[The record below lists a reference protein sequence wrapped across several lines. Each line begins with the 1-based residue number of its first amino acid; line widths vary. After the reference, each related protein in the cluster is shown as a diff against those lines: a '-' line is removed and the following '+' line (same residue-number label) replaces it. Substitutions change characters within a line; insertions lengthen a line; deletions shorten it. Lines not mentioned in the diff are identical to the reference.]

1 MNENDDERLAKAA
14 MKSLLVPAPSSLKDD
29 LKRLARNR
37 RPAPSIWDGL
47 RETLSGGAWAYGA
60 GAAFAAVAVGMFIL
74 SAVPERFSG
83 DESSAPGI
91 VAQRTAPRV
100 EIIAPQAL
108 RDMWTDDEGEDND
121 DI

>member
-1 MNENDDERLAKAA
+1 MNENDDGRLAKAA

-37 RPAPSIWDGL
+37 RPAPTIWDGL
-47 RETLSGGAWAYGA
+47 REALSGGAWAYGA
-60 GAAFAAVAVGMFIL
+60 GAAFAAAAVGMFIL
-74 SAVPERFSG
+74 STVPERFSG
-83 DESSAPGI
+83 DEAPAPGI
-91 VAQRTAPRV
+91 LAQQAAPRV
-100 EIIAPQAL
+100 EVIAPQEL

>member
-1 MNENDDERLAKAA
+1 MNENDDARLAKAA
-14 MKSLLVPAPSSLKDD
+14 MRSLLAAAPGDLKAD

-47 RETLSGGAWAYGA
+47 REALSGGAWAYGA
-60 GAAFAAVAVGMFIL
+60 GAAFAAAAVGLFIL
-74 SAVPERFSG
+74 SAVPDRFSG
-83 DESSAPGI
+83 GEPTAPGI
-91 VAQRTAPRV
+91 LAQRTAPRV
-100 EIIAPQAL
+100 EAVSPQAL